1 MRKPGSVAALI
12 VVCAIIAFS
21 AAVFYSLRLNPELRV
36 MAGAARVKLAWSE
49 RISRV
54 HTNKVVVFGGSS
66 SSFSIDPE
74 YAMQKHEIPVA
85 NLGMFAG
92 MGTPVLT
99 RFALEQAREGD
110 TVIASIEPILVATA
124 RKNLQAGIQF
134 AFAMGRPDWAAPG
147 FDFANKKIPYTAI
160 ASLPP
165 SGEHVFILLTKLLR
179 REPLYRYKVENFTEA
194 GQQFD
199 TNAIRVVSLVAPGK
213 VDGEYLSALKRECA
227 RRKLRLVYALPWQYC
242 LPQDAEKLRRQNAEF
257 VKEVAK
263 YLPVLEEANLGV
275 YTNAAGIGDYLY
287 HLNRKGAIE
296 RTESLLQALKKQEA
310 LWAAEKR
317 N

>member
-1 MRKPGSVAALI
+1 MRKPGSVAVLILITALL
-12 VVCAIIAFS
+12 AFG

-36 MAGAARVKLAWSE
+36 MTGAARAKLKWTQK
-49 RISRV
+49 ISDE
-54 HTNKVVVFGGSS
+54 HTNKVIVFGGSS

-74 YAMQKHEIPVA
+74 YALKEHAIPIA

-99 RFALEQAREGD
+99 RFALEQAKPGD

-124 RKNLQAGIQF
+124 QKNLQAGIQF
-134 AFAMGRPDWAAPG
+134 AWAMGRPEWAAPG
-147 FDFANKKIPYTAI
+147 FNFAETKTPYTTI

-165 SGEHVFILLTKLLR
+165 SGEHVFILLAKLLR
-179 REPLYRYKVENFTEA
+179 RETLYRYKVENFTAA

-199 TNAIRVVSLVAPGK
+199 AMPIRVVSLVAPGK
-213 VDGEYLSALKRECA
+213 VSGEYLSALKEECA
-227 RRKLRLVYALPWQYC
+227 RRKVRLAYALPWQFC
-242 LPQDAEKLRRQNAEF
+242 LPEDAEKLRRQNAEF

-263 YLPVLEEANLGV
+263 YLPVLEEQNLGA
-275 YTNAAGIGDYLY
+275 YTNAAGVGDYLY

-310 LWAAEKR
+310 LWDAK
-317 N
+317 